1 MAGSFQCTVVTP
13 ESPVLDEQVTY
24 ADLPAHDGH
33 IGFLPHRAPILLKLG
48 EGPLRLELATNG
60 GSGGGGQKVVRI
72 SGGFARMAG
81 DHLTVLTDKAEL

>member
-1 MAGSFQCTVVTP
+1 MADTFHCTVVTP

-33 IGFLPHRAPILLKLG
+33 IGFMPHRAPILLKLG
-48 EGPLRLELATNG
+48 EGPMRLELA
-60 GSGGGGQKVVRI
+60 SGGQKTARI

-81 DHLTVLTDKAEL
+81 DELTVLTDKAEL